1 MKYNIQKE
9 RKEAFDLARNTLN
22 NIDIYFTDD
31 EILTHCRERRVRNK
45 QIAVTL
51 VLMGHGYGHNIL
63 GRILER
69 DQSVFSN
76 LRRTVLKNKDEKIQ
90 NLIQLTK
97 LNQTTTL

>member
-1 MKYNIQKE
+1 
-9 RKEAFDLARNTLN
+9 
-22 NIDIYFTDD
+22 
-31 EILTHCRERRVRNK
+31 
-45 QIAVTL
+45 
-51 VLMGHGYGHNIL
+51 LMGHGYGHNIL